1 MIKNRKNKI
10 ILGVLA
16 GAAVI
21 SLASVG
27 FAQWQI
33 GLVKNTDEKKLD
45 VSVDTYAEETCYIS
59 VTTEDN
65 PSINLGEL
73 KAIDKRDGVSFT
85 TVEQTKAS
93 KLHIGIKDF
102 TLAISNKNNKKTPS
116 LTFKL
121 EVDTTAST
129 GKSLS
134 TKIGKND
141 KFGRTEESVKTFIG
155 LTQDIKLATFS
166 DNSCFDVDTT
176 SISGYSIFKL
186 KEANK
191 KFTFNWGSLFGNTDG
206 TNGIIASGDNTPAN
220 FYQAKLDEVDKEA
233 ALTTE
238 EEKLIKKLGMLS
250 QVQSD
255 LDAMASSLQDAK
267 LKLTINFGFSE

>member
-10 ILGVLA
+10 ILGALA

-33 GLVKNTDEKKLD
+33 GLVKNQDDKTLHVD
-45 VSVDTYAEETCYIS
+45 VDTYAEETCYIN

-85 TVEQTKAS
+85 TVKQTKPS
-93 KLHIGIKDF
+93 KLNIVINEF
-102 TLAISNKNNKKTPS
+102 TLAISEKNVEKKPS

-121 EVDTTAST
+121 EVDANQT

-134 TKIGKND
+134 TKIDASD
-141 KFGRTEESVKTFIG
+141 KFVRGLGDKTFIG
-155 LTQDIKLATFS
+155 LKQDITLDTFT
-166 DNSCFDVDTT
+166 DNSCFDIDKSTVP
-176 SISGYSIFKL
+176 GYSIFKL
-186 KEANK
+186 KTEK
-191 KFTFNWGSLFGNTDG
+191 KNFTFNWGSLFGNVDG
-206 TNGIIASGDNTPAN
+206 NNGIIADGNNTPSN
-220 FYQAKLDEVDKEA
+220 FYQAKLDEVDKEESS
-233 ALTTE
+233 TE
-238 EEKLIKKLGMLS
+238 EAKLIKKLGMLS

-255 LDAMASSLQDAK
+255 LDAMKTSLQDAK